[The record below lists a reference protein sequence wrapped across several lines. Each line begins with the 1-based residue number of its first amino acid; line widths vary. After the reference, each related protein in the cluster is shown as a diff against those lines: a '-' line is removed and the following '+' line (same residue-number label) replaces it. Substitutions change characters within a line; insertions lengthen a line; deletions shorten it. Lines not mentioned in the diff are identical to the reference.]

1 MLFDSLKK
9 IRRYEVLHEA
19 LPAAFD
25 FLEKSDLSSLKE
37 GRYEIDGDRVFALV
51 QEYDTLS
58 SEQKMMES
66 HRKYMDLQ
74 IPISGSEEMGFAY
87 PEQVREIQAYDET
100 VDIALFKPESYQT
113 FRVDAGS
120 FAIFHPGELHMP
132 GCSVVSKGS
141 EKVRKIVIKVKI

>member
-9 IRRYEVLHEA
+9 IRPYGVLHEA

-25 FLEKSDLSSLKE
+25 FLETSDLSSMKE
-37 GRYEIDGDRVFALV
+37 GRYEIVGDRVFALV
-51 QEYDTLS
+51 QEYETLS
-58 SEQKMMES
+58 SDQKLMES

-74 IPISGSEEMGFAY
+74 ILITGSEEIGFAF
-87 PEQVREIQAYDET
+87 EDQVREIQVYDET
-100 VDIALFKPESYQT
+100 VDIALFKPEIYQT

-120 FAIFHPGELHMP
+120 FALFHPGELHMP
-132 GCSVVSKGS
+132 GCSVVSRGP